1 MGVDAPACVQSV
13 NFGSPAVYHSPMRH
27 LLAVLLLA
35 SGLHAG
41 AQFDRFSFRHNYAFI
56 EDGTTLTPLKGT
68 YRVEYIGRGQY
79 WTVSDPRWTVH
90 HPGQPRSLTP
100 CIRLNGAPLMVV
112 EMGGIFGYPDNKLI
126 VIRGSDTMIVDLN
139 LDGRMETRMLE
150 RTAKLG
156 VPPRPPVLLPFRKGW
171 FTNIDLVLEPNVIAL
186 TERFD
191 ALWAEQRTEVL
202 ALYNTARHSF
212 TLEMDGL
219 RTGPLTIVI
228 ERDPNYAQHLL
239 EFPASGPDTRFE
251 LYLQDSLGVAIST
264 SALRVDMPANGETSK
279 WVDITELP
287 YGKYTAYLRWG
298 ELESLFYLVFGW

>member
-1 MGVDAPACVQSV
+1 
-13 NFGSPAVYHSPMRH
+13 MRH

-35 SGLHAG
+35 HGLHAG

-56 EDGTTLTPLKGT
+56 EDGPTLTPLKGT
-68 YRVEYIGRGQY
+68 YHVEYIGRGQH
-79 WTVSDPRWTVH
+79 WTVTDPRWTVH
-90 HPGQPRSLTP
+90 HPGQQRSLTP
-100 CIRLNGAPLMVV
+100 CIKLNGAPLMVV

-156 VPPRPPVLLPFRKGW
+156 VPARPPVLLPFRNGW

-228 ERDPNYAQHLL
+228 DRDPNYAHHQL
-239 EFPASGPDTRFE
+239 EFPASGPGTRFE
-251 LYLQDSLGVAIST
+251 LYLQDSTGVPST
-264 SALRVDMPANGETSK
+264 EPTLRVDMPADGETSK
-279 WVDITELP
+279 WVDVTDLP
-287 YGKYTAYLRWG
+287 YGRYTAYLRWG
-298 ELESLFYLVFGW
+298 DVESLFLLTFGW